1 MIHGTYRFQFNR
13 NFTFQQAIALIPY
26 LKALGVSHCY
36 ASPLLKAREGSPHGY
51 DITDHQQLNQEIGSP
66 KDFETL
72 AEALNVQGM
81 GLILDI
87 VPNHMGAGK
96 DNPWW
101 MDVLENGPSSLY
113 ADYFDIDWHPMTE
126 DLQNKILLSILGDS
140 YGKILQNGELKLR
153 FEAETGHFWLDY
165 HEHTMPINPNAYPSI
180 LGHRLA
186 ILEARL
192 GKQHPAFLEYRS
204 VMSALEHLPVE
215 VGEST
220 NPNALNAIERKEERA
235 REGTIARHRLS
246 VLCAQTPEI
255 AQFIIENV
263 QDYHSQ
269 NEDHTRLNRLHR
281 LLEQQAYRLSNW
293 RVASDEINYRR
304 FFDVND
310 LVAIR
315 VEDARVFHDTHALVM
330 DLIGKGWVQGLRI
343 DHPDGLYNPAAYF
356 QRLQSEAAKRLDWPI
371 PLTPWTLNAEDMPLY
386 VLIEKILAPFER
398 LPQEWAVHGTTGY
411 EFTNLVTGIFIKQD
425 KEAEF
430 SRLYDRL
437 LEQRMDFDLLIYRAK
452 KLIMKTTLN
461 SELGVLTQQLN
472 RICKQN
478 WSFRDFTLHNLRE
491 ALMEIVASFPVYRT
505 YVTAEQTSK
514 KDREYV
520 DWAVRLA
527 KRRSRAIDTSIFD
540 FIRSVLLQEAS
551 PEGFKTSASGKE
563 EPSGGL
569 APDDETRQPIQPFG
583 QVMTRFAMKF
593 QQYTSPVMAKGVEDT
608 SFYRY
613 NRLIALNE
621 VGGDPR
627 QFGVSLATFHH
638 QNSERARRMPLTLLA
653 TSTHDTKR
661 SEDVRARLSVLSEM
675 PELWQRHLSHWLRY
689 HRHLKKTIEDGES
702 APSINDEYL
711 FYQSLLGIWPLD
723 EQVELHAFSPHPGAL
738 PEDALASLCTR
749 MEQYMMK
756 AVRESKTHTSWIN
769 PNEEYEEA
777 LSQYIR
783 GVLLKPSHLFL
794 DSFVPF
800 QAMMAQYGLYNSL
813 SQTLLKLTVPGI
825 PDIYQG
831 TELWDFSLVDP
842 DNRRPV
848 DYGRAWGWLEWQQ
861 SVLEARTPDVLNPLL
876 NELWERMADGRIK
889 QYLIAKVL
897 RYRGEHLAL
906 FQHGSYIPL
915 EVTGPAAEHVVAF
928 ARLAEDEQVIVLA
941 PRLLFTLSGRHH
953 SRHSLFLPG
962 NKTLWGDSAIVL
974 PEELTGHPLFN
985 LFNRETVTFNN
996 PDEGGAVTIP
1006 VAEILSS
1013 FPLGLLVQHL

>member
-1 MIHGTYRFQFNR
+1 M
-13 NFTFQQAIALIPY
+13 
-26 LKALGVSHCY
+26 SHCY

-51 DITDHQQLNQEIGSP
+51 DITDHRQLNQEIGSP
-66 KDFETL
+66 EDFEEL
-72 AEALNVQGM
+72 AEALNAAGM

-101 MDVLENGPSSLY
+101 MDVLENGPSSLF

-126 DLQNKILLSILGDS
+126 DLQNKILLSILGDA

-165 HEHTMPINPNAYPSI
+165 HEHTMPINPNAYPGI

-204 VMSALEHLPVE
+204 VMSALEHLPIE
-215 VGEST
+215 MGCSA
-220 NPNALNAIERKEERA
+220 NPSAPHSPQVIERKEERA
-235 REGTIARHRLS
+235 REGTIARQRLS
-246 VLCAQTPEI
+246 VLCTQTPEI
-255 AQFIIENV
+255 APFIHENV
-263 QDYHSQ
+263 QDYQPQ
-269 NEDHTRLNRLHR
+269 NDDLTRLNRLHR

-315 VEDARVFHDTHALVM
+315 VEDARVFHDTHALVL
-330 DLIGKGWVQGLRI
+330 DLIEKGWVQGLRI

-356 QRLQSEAAKRLDWPI
+356 QRLQTEAAKRLNWPI
-371 PLTPWTLNAEDMPLY
+371 PRTPWTLNAEDMPLY

-411 EFTNLVTGIFIKQD
+411 EFTNLVTGIFIRQD
-425 KEAEF
+425 KEAEI

-478 WSFRDFTLHNLRE
+478 WSFRDFTVHNLRE
-491 ALMEIVASFPVYRT
+491 ALMEVVASFPVYRT
-505 YVTAEQTSK
+505 YVTPEQTSK

-520 DWAVRLA
+520 EWAVRLA

-551 PEGFKTSASGKE
+551 PEGFKASAGKE
-563 EPSGGL
+563 DTPTGVSATEA
-569 APDDETRQPIQPFG
+569 APVQTQPFA
-583 QVMTRFAMKF
+583 QAMTRFAMKF

-675 PELWQRHLSHWLRY
+675 PELWQRHLTQWLRY
-689 HRHLKKTIEDGES
+689 HQHFKKTIEDGEA
-702 APSINDEYL
+702 APSVNDEYL

-723 EQVELHAFSPHPGAL
+723 EPHTMQSIAHHPQPLSEA
-738 PEDALASLCTR
+738 EMNSLCAR
-749 MEQYMMK
+749 MEQYMIK

-777 LSQYIR
+777 LTQYIR

-794 DSFVPF
+794 DSFIPF
-800 QAMMAQYGLYNSL
+800 QAILAQYGLYNSL

-831 TELWDFSLVDP
+831 TELWNFSLVDP

-848 DYGRAWGWLEWQQ
+848 DYGQAWGLLEW
-861 SVLEARTPDVLNPLL
+861 SRSALEARHPNTLAPLL
-876 NELWERMADGRIK
+876 NELWESMADGRIK
-889 QYLIAKVL
+889 QYLIARL
-897 RYRGEHLAL
+897 LQYRAEHLAL

-915 EVTGPAAEHVVAF
+915 EVTGSAAEHVVAF
-928 ARLAEDEQVIVLA
+928 ARLWSNELVIAIA

-953 SRHSLFLPG
+953 NRQSLFPAG
-962 NKTLWGDSAIVL
+962 NKTLWADTAIML
-974 PEELTGHPLFN
+974 PEALAGRALYN
-985 LFNRETVTFNN
+985 LFTRETVTHSQ
-996 PDEGGAVTIP
+996 PEEDPELDPKSTMTGETLP
-1006 VAEILSS
+1006 VAELLSS
-1013 FPLGLLVQHL
+1013 FPLGLLVQQL